1 MRSKA
6 VQIIAD
12 LGAGPVLRADEFAAD
27 DAVAVDQVGFRPHVG
42 VVELRC
48 GLRWVAHRD
57 EIDVMTD
64 KETGIGSGIV
74 VDADGEDGQGGH
86 LVVQF
91 EERRQLLEARG
102 ALAPPEVEQDDIAAI
117 AGQMHGGGA
126 VGDRKIGRGLV
137 GLRGMRAA
145 VARRDKGDGR
155 QKNPD
160 QDTRKP
166 HISIIRS
173 ERAGRKRLRR
183 DGKR

>member
-1 MRSKA
+1 MDSGRLQA

-12 LGAGPVLRADEFAAD
+12 LGAGPVLGAHEFAAD
-27 DAVAVDQVGFRPHVG
+27 DAVAVDQIGFRPHVG
-42 VVELRC
+42 VVELRR
-48 GLRWVAHRD
+48 GSRWVAHSD
-57 EIDVMTD
+57 EIDVVTD
-64 KETGIGSGIV
+64 QEARIGGLVV
-74 VDADGEDGQGGH
+74 VDADGEDGQAGH

-91 EERRQLLEARG
+91 EERGQLLEAGG
-102 ALAPPEVEQDDIAAI
+102 ALTPPEVEQHDLAAI

-126 VGDRKIGRGLV
+126 VGDRKVGRGLV

-145 VARRDKGDGR
+145 VTRREKGDGR

-173 ERAGRKRLRR
+173 ERAR
-183 DGKR
+183 